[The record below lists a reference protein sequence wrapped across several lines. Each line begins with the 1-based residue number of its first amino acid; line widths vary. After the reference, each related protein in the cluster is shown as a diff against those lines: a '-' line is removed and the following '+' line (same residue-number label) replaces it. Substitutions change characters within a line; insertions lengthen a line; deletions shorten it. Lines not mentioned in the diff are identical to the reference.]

1 MADAIQLDPVDR
13 TRADVPD
20 AMLKSHTPYKFDECI
35 PCGMVIRMG
44 FFFDGFGRNRDHD
57 DPLTSRYSNIC
68 RLWEAHR
75 DNLDSRRQTIPN
87 ELWYP
92 FYYSGLG
99 TELNKDAENNEIVS
113 ASVRVTNAVG
123 NAIARKAESTAEEVV
138 GVDRLLNLKR
148 APAKAAKSV
157 IADSLHDLS
166 FRPIAKTY
174 RDLLAQAKRAPA
186 NVGRVLAFAKGDR
199 WMRRVEAVGR
209 GTLYDLKKS
218 PLKGA
223 ATFARSVFVDT
234 ALDSI
239 PMLRDNAA
247 VARVFGTGVEVRLD
261 AASNQ
266 FEDAY
271 QDAKAVMHK
280 VQRIEVSVFGADRG
294 CVLARAFVNELVRL
308 YKQPDVDD
316 LAIEGHP
323 IEIKFLGLLD
333 GVSSL
338 MEENK
343 LMSFV
348 PALRLLKQNYAD
360 QRLDVPAQV
369 RKCVHFAA
377 AHELRF
383 YQRLDSLENTR
394 GDQYLYPGTSE
405 DITGGAPAGSMG
417 FRAELQRV
425 ALRDMLSEAL
435 KAGAA
440 VDLMESIAKYKTD
453 TFRKFTLAQ
462 PISDGETSYKIPE
475 LVAAYRSLVPYVKGL
490 NFLDHMQVFLRWLAV
505 RYQSPE
511 FRESITSKT
520 DEMKHIHQALRQK
533 RIDAEAAYLAE
544 RDRRP
549 TDSLA
554 FNRAEARLLDARYAE
569 NMELRDTI
577 TELARPVVSV
587 WERLESEAREQT
599 ERASRQA
606 SLKNSPPRIRTPDVG
621 VFPPGLGT
629 SADLVEET
637 TMSPEQ
643 IALVEAWKDGLSGR
657 NPLPPKVMAFFD
669 LLVHDTML
677 TSWHDHILASPL
689 YFKIRATDTFGETD
703 FKDEAREHGSDERY
717 MALVDRMSEVGD
729 ARAGTGLDTNPQ

>member
-1 MADAIQLDPVDR
+1 
-13 TRADVPD
+13 
-20 AMLKSHTPYKFDECI
+20 
-35 PCGMVIRMG
+35 
-44 FFFDGFGRNRDHD
+44 
-57 DPLTSRYSNIC
+57 
-68 RLWEAHR
+68 
-75 DNLDSRRQTIPN
+75 
-87 ELWYP
+87 
-92 FYYSGLG
+92 
-99 TELNKDAENNEIVS
+99 
-113 ASVRVTNAVG
+113 
-123 NAIARKAESTAEEVV
+123 
-138 GVDRLLNLKR
+138 
-148 APAKAAKSV
+148 
-157 IADSLHDLS
+157 
-166 FRPIAKTY
+166 
-174 RDLLAQAKRAPA
+174 
-186 NVGRVLAFAKGDR
+186 
-199 WMRRVEAVGR
+199 
-209 GTLYDLKKS
+209 
-218 PLKGA
+218 
-223 ATFARSVFVDT
+223 
-234 ALDSI
+234 
-239 PMLRDNAA
+239 
-247 VARVFGTGVEVRLD
+247 
-261 AASNQ
+261 
-266 FEDAY
+266 
-271 QDAKAVMHK
+271 
-280 VQRIEVSVFGADRG
+280 
-294 CVLARAFVNELVRL
+294 
-308 YKQPDVDD
+308 
-316 LAIEGHP
+316 
-323 IEIKFLGLLD
+323 
-333 GVSSL
+333 
-338 MEENK
+338 
-343 LMSFV
+343 
-348 PALRLLKQNYAD
+348 
-360 QRLDVPAQV
+360 
-369 RKCVHFAA
+369 
-377 AHELRF
+377 
-383 YQRLDSLENTR
+383 
-394 GDQYLYPGTSE
+394 
-405 DITGGAPAGSMG
+405 
-417 FRAELQRV
+417 
-425 ALRDMLSEAL
+425 
-435 KAGAA
+435 
-440 VDLMESIAKYKTD
+440 
-453 TFRKFTLAQ
+453 
-462 PISDGETSYKIPE
+462 
-475 LVAAYRSLVPYVKGL
+475 VPYVKGL

-554 FNRAEARLLDARYAE
+554 FNRAEARLLVARYAE